1 MLQLCRPFA
10 SIPLSFCLFAPPA
23 IAAHVV
29 TPLCAQEPWKAQNVT
44 GFTSNFKTFPTLFG
58 EGLRMEKK
66 ANLGQKRSKG
76 EAGWSTSSNCSVKKL
91 QVVKGPI
98 KLRQL
103 LFHVSF
109 FQHLPFPSK
118 CYIFFVIPL
127 IGLWVQ
133 AVIEQ
138 KQIMLFLEN
147 SQLKSCHKYT
157 QQVDA
162 CDSCFSTFPVWNL
175 SEKSSDLV
183 IPMHWYYQI
192 GWFFIMVY
200 QVFPF

>member
-1 MLQLCRPFA
+1 MKNLIGMLQLCRPFA

-29 TPLCAQEPWKAQNVT
+29 TPQIPLRAQEPWKAQDIT

-127 IGLWVQ
+127 IGL
-133 AVIEQ
+133 
-138 KQIMLFLEN
+138 
-147 SQLKSCHKYT
+147 
-157 QQVDA
+157 
-162 CDSCFSTFPVWNL
+162 
-175 SEKSSDLV
+175 
-183 IPMHWYYQI
+183 
-192 GWFFIMVY
+192 
-200 QVFPF
+200 

>member
-1 MLQLCRPFA
+1 MCPAAHPPTILKFFLFSLSSVRCTQFFLSHWLFLKYFNKLMKNLIGMLQLCRPFA

-29 TPLCAQEPWKAQNVT
+29 TPLRAQEPWKAQDIT

-58 EGLRMEKK
+58 DGLRMEKT
-66 ANLGQKRSKG
+66 NLGQKRSKG

-98 KLRQL
+98 KLRHL
-103 LFHVSF
+103 LFHISF

-127 IGLWVQ
+127 IGL
-133 AVIEQ
+133 
-138 KQIMLFLEN
+138 
-147 SQLKSCHKYT
+147 
-157 QQVDA
+157 
-162 CDSCFSTFPVWNL
+162 
-175 SEKSSDLV
+175 
-183 IPMHWYYQI
+183 
-192 GWFFIMVY
+192 
-200 QVFPF
+200 